1 MAHLFAGCECARLYA
16 KVRPSYTKELYDI
29 IIKYC
34 YHGNSRMEN
43 AVDIACGSG
52 QSTFPLAPYF
62 RHVTGTDINSDQVE
76 QAKKLLKTKPDMVQ
90 KVNFEIGKGED
101 LSQFADRSLDLVSM
115 GQAMHWIDTEKFY
128 RETDRTLRVGGT
140 LAIYGYGNVK
150 LDNTAANDIVWE
162 VRRVYTELCICIS
175 VCLLAGFLTDRLTD
189 SFTYY

>member
-1 MAHLFAGCECARLYA
+1 
-16 KVRPSYTKELYDI
+16 
-29 IIKYC
+29 
-34 YHGNSRMEN
+34 MEN